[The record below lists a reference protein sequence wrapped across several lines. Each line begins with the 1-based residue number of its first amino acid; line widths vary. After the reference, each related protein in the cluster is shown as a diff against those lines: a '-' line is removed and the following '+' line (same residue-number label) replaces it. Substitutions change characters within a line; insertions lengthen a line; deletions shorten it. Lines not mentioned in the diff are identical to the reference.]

1 MCFKI
6 AEKPYFTRW
15 KITTGKKKITIN
27 YSYKISE
34 RSPKVLKIEWTKN
47 GENIEIKTGK
57 YDGGG
62 LNDGFFIL
70 KSPTM
75 DDIGNY
81 SCTVTN
87 AIGSASEHADFGK
100 IEDKI
105 TIVFV

>member
-1 MCFKI
+1 M
-6 AEKPYFTRW
+6 E
-15 KITTGKKKITIN
+15 
-27 YSYKISE
+27 
-34 RSPKVLKIEWTKN
+34 VV
-47 GENIEIKTGK
+47 
-57 YDGGG
+57 
-62 LNDGFFIL
+62 NDGFFIL

-87 AIGSASEHADFGK
+87 AVGSASEHADFGK